1 MMKKILLGTTAIVG
15 TALLVGPALAEAPKV
30 GMSGNVKFEAT
41 FVDQDPISATT
52 SAKTRGYDFTV
63 DDAEIVFK
71 ASSTAD
77 NGLEYGAKIEYEFE
91 ANVGGGQGTDEAM
104 IWLEGDWGTLNL
116 GNEDGAEDS
125 MKVGGFSLLT
135 AAGGY
140 DGENEFTN
148 SSGAITGPSFVGDTS
163 DANKIS
169 YYTPKMSGFQVGVS
183 FTPDS
188 GQDLDEAMSD
198 DDGDMETHFGVGVKY
213 DGDFDQ
219 VGISASVRYMAA
231 GYEANDDVGAT
242 TEQNDVSSVGLGA
255 KVTFGDFAV
264 AAGYQ
269 NNGDS
274 GVTEANETLGLDAGE
289 WYDVAASYSS
299 GAITVAAG
307 YFHSQKKTAAT
318 TKSEADMFTI
328 GGNYAV
334 ADGLAVYGEFNYVD
348 LEDGTTATLNDNE
361 ATTVIVGTKVSF

>member
-1 MMKKILLGTTAIVG
+1 MKKILLGTTAIVG
-15 TALLVGPALAEAPKV
+15 TALLVGPAFAEAPKL

-41 FVDQDPISATT
+41 FVDQDPDSLTT
-52 SAKTRGYDFTV
+52 STLSRGYDFTV

-77 NGLEYGAKIEYEFE
+77 NGLEYGAKIEFEFE
-91 ANVGGGQGTDEAM
+91 GSATDEAM
-104 IWLEGDWGTLNL
+104 IWLEGDWGTINL
-116 GNEDGAEDS
+116 GNEDGAEDA

-163 DANKIS
+163 DANKVT

-183 FTPDS
+183 FTPDA
-188 GQDLDEAMSD
+188 GQDFDEAMSEE
-198 DDGDMETHFGVGVKY
+198 DGDMENHIGVGVKY
-213 DGDFDQ
+213 DGEFDQ
-219 VGISASVRYMAA
+219 VGVSASVRYMSA
-231 GYEANDDVGAT
+231 GYEANDIGGT
-242 TEQNDVSSVGLGA
+242 TAELNDVSSVGLGA

-274 GVTEANETLGLDAGE
+274 GITEANETLGLDAGE

-299 GAITVAAG
+299 GAIKVAAG
-307 YFHSQKKTAAT
+307 YLHSEKQTAAT
-318 TKSEADMFTI
+318 TSSDADMFTI
-328 GGNYAV
+328 GANYTV
-334 ADGLAVYGEFNYVD
+334 AEGLDFYGEFNYVE
-348 LEDGTTATLNDNE
+348 LEDGLAATLNDNE
-361 ATTVIVGTKVSF
+361 ATTIIVGTKVSF